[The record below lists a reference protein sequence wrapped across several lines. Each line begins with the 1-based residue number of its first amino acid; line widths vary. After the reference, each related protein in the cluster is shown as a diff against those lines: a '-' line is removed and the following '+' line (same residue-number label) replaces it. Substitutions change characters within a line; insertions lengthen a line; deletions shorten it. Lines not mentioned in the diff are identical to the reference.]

1 MTSNSPNPNAS
12 ANITSLTEFV
22 KLNSP
27 AIFITD
33 AHPDLVKEIQQ
44 LLKIEADGK
53 VGPITKQAF
62 SEFKAL
68 QQLEYPLGL
77 GVSTAKELLELK
89 DKEETA
95 GDKEETNTS
104 EIKVNTNAGSRTGA
118 TMKLPG
124 GEIVYAN
131 QYIVEGVP
139 LTWGEV
145 TKNCTRVPTSS
156 EYVANAIKVARTWG
170 PVREKFGSPI
180 SITSGYRP
188 PAVNRAVG
196 GARNSQHLYF
206 RAIDMIPMNGDF
218 RKLWDVLKASQFSG
232 LGDAVFMGKNKGFFH
247 ADIRPGGRVI
257 FPY

>member
-1 MTSNSPNPNAS
+1 MTSPDSINPG
-12 ANITSLTEFV
+12 TLKSLSEFV
-22 KLNSP
+22 QLNPP

-33 AHPDLVKEIQQ
+33 AHPDLIKEIQEI
-44 LLKIEADGK
+44 LKIEVDGI
-53 VGPITKQAF
+53 VGPLTKQAF
-62 SEFKAL
+62 AEFKEFNQL
-68 QQLEYPLGL
+68 QYPLGL
-77 GVSTAKELLELK
+77 GVTTAKELLEFK
-89 DKEETA
+89 GKEETA
-95 GDKEETNTS
+95 STTDDSTGS
-104 EIKVNTNAGSRTGA
+104 EAKLNPSAGSRTGA

-131 QYIVEGVP
+131 QYIVEGIP
-139 LTWGEV
+139 LTWGEA
-145 TKNCTRVPTSS
+145 TKNCTRIPTSA
-156 EYVANAIKVARTWG
+156 EYVANAIKVAKTWG

-180 SITSGYRP
+180 RITSGYRP
-188 PAVNRAVG
+188 PQVNKSIG

-232 LGDAVFMGKNKGFFH
+232 LGDAVFMGRNKGFFH